1 MARSPSKSPRDSA
14 EALKEQLT
22 ILEHASADSGMLL
35 CREPDWISWLAQISV
50 YIGDQRERIV
60 TGWETLV
67 ASKWLRAPLA
77 GVMFAPTFPGT
88 GVVPV
93 PIPVNAAAAQE
104 RSAAAPRT
112 LGTATELTTEAD
124 NALALRVQPASL
136 LATWQEIGADVRR
149 HHGKRIGFY
158 WPNALAKLVTVA
170 AIGWCVAMTIS
181 AIGNQHLIH
190 DAQVSTDAA
199 LAAAP
204 GTPTALRAQLA
215 LQQQIELF
223 KYRQQHGAPWYLR
236 AGLGRNDAILQA
248 LWQPYRT
255 AANRNLQRPVVQAL
269 EASLA
274 GLAQVR
280 ADALQSHD
288 AQRL

>member
-1 MARSPSKSPRDSA
+1 
-14 EALKEQLT
+14 
-22 ILEHASADSGMLL
+22 
-35 CREPDWISWLAQISV
+35 
-50 YIGDQRERIV
+50 
-60 TGWETLV
+60 
-67 ASKWLRAPLA
+67 
-77 GVMFAPTFPGT
+77 
-88 GVVPV
+88 VV
-93 PIPVNAAAAQE
+93 
-104 RSAAAPRT
+104 

-248 LWQPYRT
+248 L
-255 AANRNLQRPVVQAL
+255 
-269 EASLA
+269 
-274 GLAQVR
+274 
-280 ADALQSHD
+280 
-288 AQRL
+288 